1 LRSLLAQASHA
12 ANAFLERAIASV
24 GALITL
30 DGRLNLRA
38 LDRAQ
43 LAKSPTSMFY
53 LLESLVLEYA
63 QQFGAIIA

>member
-1 LRSLLAQASHA
+1 
-12 ANAFLERAIASV
+12 V